1 VRDPN
6 VVKQMTEQGAE
17 VVATTPAEFA
27 ASSRPK
33 PSVSARWCERS
44 ARRLSD
50 YTDDEQSDAEA
61 INSFA
66 ADGLRRSR
74 GETRPHLPQKVAGTK

>member
-1 VRDPN
+1 
-6 VVKQMTEQGAE
+6 
-17 VVATTPAEFA
+17 
-27 ASSRPK
+27 
-33 PSVSARWCERS
+33 
-44 ARRLSD
+44 LSD